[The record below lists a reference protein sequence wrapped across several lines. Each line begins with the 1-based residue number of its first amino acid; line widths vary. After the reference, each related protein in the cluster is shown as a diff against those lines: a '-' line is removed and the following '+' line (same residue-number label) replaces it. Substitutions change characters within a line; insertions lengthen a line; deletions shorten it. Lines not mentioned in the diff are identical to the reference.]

1 MAKKAGRKRDGHGA
15 NGGGISTSEHANKSK
30 KVKSSEK
37 STSAVGD
44 DGFNRRHGGAPF
56 TTLKNSDVGSKS
68 GTTTSRDFLAGIN
81 KNHNNNNN
89 NNSNNNHNHKEN
101 VKGSSNNNNSKNNNN
116 DNNDD
121 NSNKQV
127 NKSNVQQPRSVSVS
141 VVTANTKHSSNDT
154 ASSLTHEDHENAQLG
169 QLGNNKSGGSVTDNR
184 SKQDKYTKWLMDQDG
199 MIQVDQLKRQ
209 VQTYVRE
216 TLFTKVKFITDDSE
230 LEYVGKQHL
239 CGDLSLSLANFNRAL
254 CSMLSNARYKMH
266 RPYCLPGTQY

>member
-1 MAKKAGRKRDGHGA
+1 MAKKEGRKRDGNGA

-56 TTLKNSDVGSKS
+56 TTLKNSNVGSKS
-68 GTTTSRDFLAGIN
+68 GTTSRDVLAGIN
-81 KNHNNNNN
+81 KNHNNN

-101 VKGSSNNNNSKNNNN
+101 AKGSNNNSNNSNNNNNNNN
-116 DNNDD
+116 DDNN
-121 NSNKQV
+121 NRQV

-184 SKQDKYTKWLMDQDG
+184 SNSSSVKQDKYTKWLMDQDG

-230 LEYVGKQHL
+230 LEYVGKQHDM
-239 CGDLSLSLANFNRAL
+239 CGDLSLSR
-254 CSMLSNARYKMH
+254 
-266 RPYCLPGTQY
+266 